1 MSDKDHKGSHDHD
14 HGDHDHDHGHS
25 HGHGHDHDHDHGHG
39 HDHDHG
45 TGSTSKEIYGHDKD
59 HLEELLG
66 QKKDAPEPEPEVT
79 DVDDPSTRAL
89 SDALRSSFAIVK
101 VLMVILVVIFFSSG
115 VFQVKENEA
124 AVILRLGKPVGQ
136 GTDVALK
143 PGLHWAFPYPIDEIV
158 KIPLG
163 QSHSVLSTGGWPVV
177 SPDQEIK
184 GDMPSGSESLRPG
197 VDGYVL
203 TSDGNIIHVKATLN
217 YRITDPVR
225 YTFEY
230 ADTAKLLQ
238 GFVDN
243 AIFYAATHF
252 TAERALYGDKA
263 AFREKVADRVQQL
276 VAQHNLGVTLE
287 PINVDTSAPFNVRPS
302 YEAVQQSDLDR
313 NEKVNAAQGDAG
325 KLLREAEG
333 EAQALIS
340 GGMSESNQLV
350 QAVRAEAAT
359 YSELLPLYR
368 DDPNLF
374 KRRVMT
380 EKIQTVMTN
389 AQAKFF
395 IPNRA
400 DGKSRELRLQ
410 LNREP
415 VQPKANQ

>member
-1 MSDKDHKGSHDHD
+1 MSDKDSQGSHDHD
-14 HGDHDHDHGHS
+14 HGGHEHDHSHS

-45 TGSTSKEIYGHDKD
+45 HGGEKD

-66 QKKDAPEPEPEVT
+66 QKKGAPEPEAEMVSE
-79 DVDDPSTRAL
+79 VDDPSTRAL
-89 SDALRSSFAIVK
+89 SEALRSSFAIVK

-136 GTDVALK
+136 GAEVALK

-163 QSHSVLSTGGWPVV
+163 QSHSVLSTNGWPAFN
-177 SPDQEIK
+177 PTQEIK
-184 GDMPSGSESLRPG
+184 GDMPSGNESLRPG

-203 TSDGNIIHVKATLN
+203 TADGNIIHVKATLN
-217 YRITDPVR
+217 YRISDPVR

-230 ADTAKLLQ
+230 ANTTKLLAS
-238 GFVDN
+238 FVDN
-243 AIFYAATHF
+243 AVFYAATFF
-252 TAERALYGDKA
+252 TAENALYKDKA
-263 AFREKVADRVQQL
+263 AFRDKVSDRVQQL
-276 VAQHNLGVTLE
+276 VTQYNLGVTLE
-287 PINVDTSAPFNVRPS
+287 PISVDTSAPFNVRPS

-340 GGMSESNQLV
+340 SGMSESNQLV

-359 YSELLPLYR
+359 YNELLPLYR
-368 DDPNLF
+368 EDPALF

-380 EKIQTVMTN
+380 EKLQTVFVN
-389 AQAKFF
+389 SQDKFF

-400 DGKSRELRLQ
+400 DGEKRELRLQ

-415 VQPKANQ
+415 VKPKGNN

>member
-45 TGSTSKEIYGHDKD
+45 HGGGKD
-59 HLEELLG
+59 HLEELLN
-66 QKKDAPEPEPEVT
+66 QKKETPEPEAEQIN

-89 SDALRSSFAIVK
+89 SEALRSSFAIVK
-101 VLMVILVVIFFSSG
+101 VLMVVLVVIFFSSG

-136 GTDVALK
+136 GADVALK

-163 QSHSVLSTGGWPVV
+163 QSHSVVSAYGWPVQP
-177 SPDQEIK
+177 PDQEIK
-184 GDMPSGSESLRPG
+184 GDMPAGAESLRPG

-203 TSDGNIIHVKATLN
+203 TSDGNIIHVRATLN
-217 YRITDPVR
+217 YRISDPVR

-230 ADTAKLLQ
+230 ADTTKLLRS
-238 GFVDN
+238 FVDN
-243 AIFYAATHF
+243 AIFYAATFF
-252 TAERALYGDKA
+252 TAERALYADKG
-263 AFREKVADRVQQL
+263 AFREKISDRVQQL
-276 VAQHNLGVTLE
+276 VSQHNLGVTLE
-287 PINVDTSAPFNVRPS
+287 PISVDTSAPFNVRPS

-340 GGMSESNQLV
+340 AGMSESNQLV
-350 QAVRAEAAT
+350 QAVRAEASI
-359 YSELLPLYR
+359 YSELLPQYQ
-368 DDPNLF
+368 DDPTLF

-380 EKIQTVMTN
+380 EKLQTVFMN
-389 AQAKFF
+389 AQDKFF

-415 VQPKANQ
+415 VKPKNPGY